1 MHCADSVSGAET
13 RKGNHGPY
21 RSCGGLPYK
30 VMWECE
36 PEGTYSLAVIS
47 ESQDG
52 YAMIGGTG
60 NEESIDVQGTLS
72 GGNRRQRGLP
82 VYKMCIRD
90 SLRVMGLTHIIIQ
103 YLCFHVNRACICIA
117 HIGKG

>member
-36 PEGTYSLAVIS
+36 PEGTCSLAVIS

-82 VYKMCIRD
+82 VYNHLK
-90 SLRVMGLTHIIIQ
+90 
-103 YLCFHVNRACICIA
+103 NRREY
-117 HIGKG
+117 GK